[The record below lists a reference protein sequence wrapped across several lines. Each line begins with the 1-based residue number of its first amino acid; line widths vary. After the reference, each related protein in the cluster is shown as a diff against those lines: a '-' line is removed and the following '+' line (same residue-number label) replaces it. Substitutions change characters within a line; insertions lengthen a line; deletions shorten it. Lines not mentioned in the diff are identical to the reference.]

1 MPDRLWNKGKS
12 RRLYRSKRKGITN
25 QRTSMFLTKCV
36 LAMLLVIM
44 VWVGVKITPV
54 REYLTYVFVP
64 GASAQSPWAQWFDWQ
79 PSNELVQPVWVILTG
94 RQDSVEYDLPLEGQ
108 VMAAYGWT
116 TDAVSNQ
123 PTYNEGIKIA
133 APVGTMVQSILPG
146 TVAEADAASGTI
158 QIDHGSE
165 MKSVYRG
172 CTDLL
177 VKVGD
182 RVKLRDALGRLGQS
196 GELYFALYQAGK
208 PQDPLLKTREGVR

>member
-1 MPDRLWNKGKS
+1 
-12 RRLYRSKRKGITN
+12 
-25 QRTSMFLTKCV
+25 
-36 LAMLLVIM
+36 
-44 VWVGVKITPV
+44 
-54 REYLTYVFVP
+54 
-64 GASAQSPWAQWFDWQ
+64 
-79 PSNELVQPVWVILTG
+79 
-94 RQDSVEYDLPLEGQ
+94 
-108 VMAAYGWT
+108 MAAYGWT